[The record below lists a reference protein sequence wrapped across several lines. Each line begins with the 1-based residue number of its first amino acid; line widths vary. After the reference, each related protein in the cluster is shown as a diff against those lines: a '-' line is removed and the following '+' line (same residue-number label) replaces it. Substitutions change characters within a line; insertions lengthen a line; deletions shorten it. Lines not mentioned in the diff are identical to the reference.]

1 MASQPPSPKK
11 PAPVLARR
19 SSQTNWPT
27 VIIGGAL
34 LTAAGWFVWQANRKE
49 PEVVIVKEV
58 PKQTATPKVE
68 EPEKKPTAVVE
79 TKPAAPVETPKM
91 AEVPKIEPE
100 KKPEAVVETKA
111 YVFTGAG
118 LNDPKFFVILAD
130 DARLR
135 LKDGKWEE
143 HLARLQKGLLPAL
156 AATSSTD
163 GVECHN
169 RLWDS
174 RAFAL
179 GMNQALFI
187 RRVGPEILRTAAQ
200 GGEKLPALLSDLLG
214 RADLLEKFALTLK
227 PEDDAAEALRVWA
240 LLAADDTPAQRGKYD
255 NLQIACALVFD
266 QPLTWGRF
274 DGGAACTADALTR
287 YRYFKTNTEAGRL
300 VGDVRKSSPGD
311 LVWVVGATATE
322 EEMTWALANPK
333 LRSLAE
339 WAPSYGMIRYRMDYV
354 TQEKTKLPK
363 PTEGTLK
370 EIFEIGGICMHQA
383 HFAANTAR
391 AFGIPAA
398 YVTGDGNRGG
408 HAWFAYQRKDKE
420 WNMNTGRYN
429 DGYACGQTT
438 DPQTR
443 RSIGEFEVQILGDA
457 QRRGERFVKS
467 QRLQLAAQIFAD
479 GGNIEAQHDCLRLA
493 VLAANRCLEAWRA
506 YAACLEALG
515 PKVKTEEW
523 KNFVLE
529 MRRAFDDWP
538 DMRELADDMEAKH
551 LFPTM
556 TQDEIFLSCKR
567 AYDRLIAEKKRRG
580 EYDRTRYDLVQKAV
594 ERESAVLMADRAK
607 NAEKLANLHRRALED
622 NADHLPTFRA
632 LLEGYYLAVKGD
644 TKMESVFL
652 SEMER
657 VYRRK
662 LGGMAGADVF
672 RLKALAGLLDLIQG
686 YFDKCDDAERARRL
700 RLESEKIQK
709 ILDKMKK

>member
-1 MASQPPSPKK
+1 
-11 PAPVLARR
+11 
-19 SSQTNWPT
+19 
-27 VIIGGAL
+27 
-34 LTAAGWFVWQANRKE
+34 
-49 PEVVIVKEV
+49 
-58 PKQTATPKVE
+58 
-68 EPEKKPTAVVE
+68 
-79 TKPAAPVETPKM
+79 
-91 AEVPKIEPE
+91 
-100 KKPEAVVETKA
+100 
-111 YVFTGAG
+111 
-118 LNDPKFFVILAD
+118 
-130 DARLR
+130 
-135 LKDGKWEE
+135 
-143 HLARLQKGLLPAL
+143 
-156 AATSSTD
+156 
-163 GVECHN
+163 
-169 RLWDS
+169 
-174 RAFAL
+174 
-179 GMNQALFI
+179 
-187 RRVGPEILRTAAQ
+187 
-200 GGEKLPALLSDLLG
+200 
-214 RADLLEKFALTLK
+214 
-227 PEDDAAEALRVWA
+227 
-240 LLAADDTPAQRGKYD
+240 
-255 NLQIACALVFD
+255 
-266 QPLTWGRF
+266 
-274 DGGAACTADALTR
+274 
-287 YRYFKTNTEAGRL
+287 
-300 VGDVRKSSPGD
+300 
-311 LVWVVGATATE
+311 VVGATATE
-322 EEMTWALANPK
+322 EEMTWALSNPK

-370 EIFEIGGICMHQA
+370 EIFDIGGICMHQA

-429 DGYACGQTT
+429 DGYACGHTT

-443 RSIGEFEVQILGDA
+443 RPIGEFEVQILGDA
-457 QRRGERFVKS
+457 QRRGDRFAKS

-493 VLAANRCLEAWRA
+493 VLAANRYLEAWRA
-506 YAACLEALG
+506 YAACLETIG

-580 EYDRTRYDLVQKAV
+580 EYDRTRYDLIQKAV
-594 ERESAVLMADRAK
+594 ERESAVLMTDRAK

-644 TKMESVFL
+644 SKMESVFL